1 MMHIDAFQ
9 AIADPARRRVI
20 EALRAGERQVGDIVK
35 DAGIHQSG
43 VSRHLRILHDA
54 GFVTVRPEHQR
65 RFYSLRPEL
74 FRELYG
80 WLAGYRGLWEEREC
94 GDRANLPRAAGGVV
108 GALDDFRWF

>member
-1 MMHIDAFQ
+1 MMHIGAFQ

-80 WLAGYRGLWEEREC
+80 WLAGYRGLWEERL
-94 GDRANLPRAAGGVV
+94 DRFGS
-108 GALDDFRWF
+108 ALDNRQRIRTTKSRRSE